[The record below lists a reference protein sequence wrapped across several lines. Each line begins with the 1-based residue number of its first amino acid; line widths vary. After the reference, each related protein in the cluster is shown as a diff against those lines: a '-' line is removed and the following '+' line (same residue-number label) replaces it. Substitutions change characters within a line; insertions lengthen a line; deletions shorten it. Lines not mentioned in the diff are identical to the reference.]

1 MPNITLNFSEEVQQ
15 SVQINDVVYYVPVSS
30 LGGFDTQNSD
40 IVILGPVISVSVN
53 TVVYNNDVS
62 GNTPTPYSSTNPTNH
77 LIMFSKDN
85 VANMSS
91 LLGYYSK
98 FQFTNDSTSEGEL
111 FNVESEIFESSK

>member
-15 SVQINDVVYYVPVSS
+15 SVQINDIVYYVPVSS

-62 GNTPTPYSSTNPTNH
+62 GNVPTPYSSTNPTNH

-85 VANMSS
+85 AANMSS
-91 LLGYYSK
+91 LLGYYGR
-98 FQFTNDSTSEGEL
+98 FQLTNDSTSEGEL